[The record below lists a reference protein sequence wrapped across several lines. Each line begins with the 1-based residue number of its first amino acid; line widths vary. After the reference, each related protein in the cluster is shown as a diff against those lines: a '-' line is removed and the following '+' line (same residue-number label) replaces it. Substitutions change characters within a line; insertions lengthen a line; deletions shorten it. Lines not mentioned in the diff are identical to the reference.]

1 MSELIVMLVFH
12 VSFEENFCSRKP
24 QLKWAPF
31 LVYLRPG
38 VIYLFIN
45 MPIFVFLMSYL
56 EYSFLFRLVG

>member
-12 VSFEENFCSRKP
+12 VSFEENSCSRKP
-24 QLKWAPF
+24 ELEWATF

-45 MPIFVFLMSYL
+45 MQIFVFR
-56 EYSFLFRLVG
+56 FLKCILFWRQS